1 MKSIFFSGTPCED
14 LIMHLAR
21 LLNLTGNDTAI
32 IDEEGNYPF
41 SEIPIVNPEETLGHS
56 GFLLINGVQDTKGAE
71 TADHRV
77 LVTDLQPVN
86 ARKLRKFTHREK
98 EWDWDLVI
106 IRDPHGNERAGKYIM
121 NLLKLR
127 CPLIMIRE
135 RDEDFAVRCCLQ
147 EGIRY
152 RLKGLGKEM
161 LKGLFE
167 AAKEVA
173 AVSDRDL
180 KKALRREGRWERSL
194 NSDRGLRQSGV

>member
-1 MKSIFFSGTPCED
+1 
-14 LIMHLAR
+14 
-21 LLNLTGNDTAI
+21 
-32 IDEEGNYPF
+32 
-41 SEIPIVNPEETLGHS
+41 
-56 GFLLINGVQDTKGAE
+56 
-71 TADHRV
+71 
-77 LVTDLQPVN
+77 
-86 ARKLRKFTHREK
+86 
-98 EWDWDLVI
+98 
-106 IRDPHGNERAGKYIM
+106 M

-173 AVSDRDL
+173 AVSDKDL

-194 NSDRGLRQSGV
+194 NSDRGLRRSDV